1 MAKSE
6 ETGEIADSLHEM
18 LGGGES
24 SAGASADE
32 AKASDLSHD
41 PLASVEQADAEAEL
55 ITPESIGDLSGSVGV
70 SSIKDL
76 LGGGMGAT
84 GAATPTGMDASDL
97 AGGAGGGRQQT
108 LEALLASLP
117 KERRENLGRLLKVGL
132 PVVVRLAGKGVRMG
146 EVLSLT
152 EGAIIEFDKHLDEPL
167 DLLVGQ
173 RCVGVGDAVKVG
185 ENFGLRLRRMLPP
198 GETIK
203 ALGPQ

>member
-1 MAKSE
+1 MAASE
-6 ETGEIADSLHEM
+6 ETGEIADSLHGL

-24 SAGASADE
+24 SSGAVDDE

-41 PLASVEQADAEAEL
+41 PLAAVEQADAEAEL
-55 ITPESIGDLSGSVGV
+55 ITPESIGDISGSVGV

-76 LGGGMGAT
+76 LGGSMGAT

-97 AGGAGGGRQQT
+97 AGGGAGGRQQT

-117 KERRENLGRLLKVGL
+117 KDRRENLGRLLKVRL
-132 PVVVRLAGKGVRMG
+132 PVVVRLAGKEARMG

-152 EGAIIEFDKHLDEPL
+152 EGAILEFEKHLDEPL